1 MSDTHGS
8 GSVLPRKLA
17 PSYRGRA
24 VDDTEE
30 LTALDLAISGNR
42 RDALAGLS
50 DGGQE
55 DLPAPRTC

>member
-1 MSDTHGS
+1 VNDTHGS
-8 GSVLPRKLA
+8 NSVLPRKPA
-17 PSYRGRA
+17 PSHRGRTA
-24 VDDTEE
+24 DDIEE